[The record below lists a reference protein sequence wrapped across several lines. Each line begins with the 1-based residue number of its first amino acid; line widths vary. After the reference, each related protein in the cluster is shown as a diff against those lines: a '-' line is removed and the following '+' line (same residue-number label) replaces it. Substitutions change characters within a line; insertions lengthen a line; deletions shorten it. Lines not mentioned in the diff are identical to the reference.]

1 MTQEQTQAQLP
12 LEFGK
17 ANLTEEET
25 AAIAAVLVAASR
37 RDTLRSA
44 DDRPLA
50 GGWKSYYRTVRGP
63 LVTGRDAWRTFQ
75 RI

>member
-1 MTQEQTQAQLP
+1 MTEETKP

-17 ANLTEEET
+17 ANLTEDEMG
-25 AAIAAVLVAASR
+25 AITAVLVAASR
-37 RDTLRSA
+37 ADTLRSA

-63 LVTGRDAWRTFQ
+63 LVSGRDAWRTFQ